1 MLRYASWAFLGL
13 LLLGLVLA
21 LLPSPAV
28 QAAQGVKL
36 IGVSMKLYPQQD
48 PDAVWEFQSNTIQY
62 DPIEGKSVL
71 NGTQSGKRMVKGTL
85 DMTITAPGI
94 EIDRTDNL
102 HMKEA
107 VLNIP
112 KQCTTLKI
120 QKDVTIDQ
128 ASGFSG
134 QRVQYRA
141 ANTDMTA
148 DAITAPFDLGPETQ
162 MTKPKLVSDLDA
174 PEKCVHGEIVEKPE
188 DEK

>member
-1 MLRYASWAFLGL
+1 MLRYASWAL
-13 LLLGLVLA
+13 LLLLVLGFVLA
-21 LLPSPAV
+21 LLPSPSV

-36 IGVSMKLYPQQD
+36 MEVSMKLYPQQD
-48 PDAVWEFQSNTIQY
+48 PDAVWEFHSKDIQY

-71 NGTQSGKRMVKGTL
+71 NGTQTGKRMVKGEL
-85 DMTITAPGI
+85 DMTVTAPGI

-134 QRVQYRA
+134 KQVQYRA
-141 ANTDMTA
+141 ANMDMTA
-148 DAITAPFDLGPETQ
+148 DAITAPFDLGADTQ
-162 MTKPKLVSDLDA
+162 MTRPRFVSDLDA
-174 PEKCVHGEIVEKPE
+174 PETCVGGAIVEKPE
-188 DEK
+188 DEE